1 MSREKISKE
10 KAKIMLMAQATREE
24 RLQLENHL
32 PIDIIENN
40 SKISDLKVM
49 VKELNQKLLS
59 LL

>member
-1 MSREKISKE
+1 
-10 KAKIMLMAQATREE
+10 MAQATREE

-32 PIDIIENN
+32 PTDIIENN
-40 SKISDLKVM
+40 SKISDLKIM